1 MKKACLTFCFLCS
14 IVVNLYAQNSYPDS
28 GVIVSSFANSSIG
41 GGISLNNP
49 AKNDA
54 GAAKSWKILNMS
66 GSYGNSLQFWAYD
79 SLGCAGGLCQARL
92 VLLDNGYVGIGTR
105 SPRSQLSVAGTI
117 TTQRIKVTMTG
128 WSDYVFNRDYRLPS
142 LEELEQ
148 LIRLHK
154 HLPGIPSADDIV
166 NDGLDLGSMQQK
178 QMEKIE
184 ELTLYLIA
192 QNKKL
197 AAQEALLAAQDK
209 RLNALEEKLSYVN
222 ARSGHTEA
230 P

>member
-1 MKKACLTFCFLCS
+1 
-14 IVVNLYAQNSYPDS
+14 
-28 GVIVSSFANSSIG
+28 
-41 GGISLNNP
+41 
-49 AKNDA
+49 
-54 GAAKSWKILNMS
+54 
-66 GSYGNSLQFWAYD
+66 
-79 SLGCAGGLCQARL
+79 
-92 VLLDNGYVGIGTR
+92 
-105 SPRSQLSVAGTI
+105 
-117 TTQRIKVTMTG
+117 MTG
-128 WSDYVFNRDYRLPS
+128 WSDYVFNRGYRLPS
-142 LEELEQ
+142 LEELER

-154 HLPGIPSADDIV
+154 HLPGIPSVDDIV
-166 NDGLDLGSMQQK
+166 NDGLDLGNMQQK

-222 ARSGHTEA
+222 ATSGHTEA